1 MAKNSALV
9 TASFLTTE
17 DDYAAFKLA
26 ACRAALK
33 KKDVASARVCG
44 LALLALGILG
54 RVFLPGGIYRNFIY
68 YLMIIVG
75 FILCVYYDTLQ
86 PYLIKR
92 RAAAYFA
99 HNQEKMIAQTLLF
112 FEDRLEVQTDRYTA
126 KLPYS
131 LLYQGYEDGKVFLLY
146 TGIGEMRF
154 LPKRSITQEDCQMIH
169 EILTRNL
176 QENYKQ
182 EGVR

>member
-1 MAKNSALV
+1 MAENSALV

-26 ACRAALK
+26 SYRAALK
-33 KKDVASARVCG
+33 KKDAAAAKICGVALIA
-44 LALLALGILG
+44 AGILG
-54 RVFLPGGIYRNFIY
+54 RVFLPGGLYRNFIY

-75 FILCVYYDTLQ
+75 FIFFVYCDTLQ

-92 RAAAYFA
+92 RAVSYFA
-99 HNQEKMIAQTLLF
+99 HHQEKMIAQTLLF
-112 FEDRLEVQTDRYTA
+112 FEDRVEIQTDRYTA

-131 LLYQGYEDGKVFLLY
+131 LFYQGYEDGKVFLLY
-146 TGIGEMRF
+146 TGIGEIRF
-154 LPKRSITQEDCQMIH
+154 LPKRSVTEEDCQIIH
-169 EILTRNL
+169 GILARNL